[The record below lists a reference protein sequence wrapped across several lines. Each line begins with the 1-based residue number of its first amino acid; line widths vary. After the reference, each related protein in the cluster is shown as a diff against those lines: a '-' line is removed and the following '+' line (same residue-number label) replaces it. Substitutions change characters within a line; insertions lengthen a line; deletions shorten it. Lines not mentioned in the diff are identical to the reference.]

1 MKFSFRLRKSQSDT
15 PTSIYLD
22 INHKNHRRKFGL
34 GLSIHPDLWDSKK
47 QEAVLTGSKF
57 KKHAKGNP
65 ILRTELQN
73 LNAKLGKIR
82 QKAQDYQLRAQLEKK
97 AISAIGL
104 QEFLRNELRENRA
117 RNQTPFLTKYY
128 EVIYLKGIEDGTI
141 KYHKNGERR
150 QYAPSTIKV
159 KRQSL
164 NALKKYEKETRSRIR
179 FENLDLK
186 WYDKFV
192 SYFMDEG
199 HKQNYI
205 GRLIKEIKVI
215 LRRTYEEGI
224 HGNQIFQNSKFA
236 TLTEKTKSVYLT
248 DKELEKLEAIPLAGK
263 DRIYRDMFLIGCYTA
278 MRFGD
283 YSTLDTNNIITIN
296 KDKYI
301 VKITEKTGEKVIVP
315 LHPFVE
321 KTLNDEAY
329 RNRNK
334 VYPQKLNKRIKQFAK
349 EAGIT
354 QEEELI
360 ENVKGQKVFKR
371 VPKYRLISS
380 HTARRTGAT
389 LLYLNDVPS
398 IDIMKITGHKS
409 EKSFLRYIRVT
420 HEQVA
425 KRMSTNRFFKPLKAV

>member
-1 MKFSFRLRKSQSDT
+1 MKCVFRLRKSQSDT

-22 INHKNHRRKFGL
+22 INHKNQRRKFGS

-73 LNAKLGKIR
+73 LNAKLGEIR
-82 QKAQDYQLRAQLEKK
+82 QEAQDYQLRAQLEKK
-97 AISAIGL
+97 AISANGL
-104 QEFLRNELRENRA
+104 QEFLKNELRENRA
-117 RNQTPFLTKYY
+117 RNQTPFLTEYY
-128 EVIYLKGIEDGTI
+128 EVIYLKGIEDGSIT
-141 KYHKNGERR
+141 YHKNGERR

-179 FENLDLK
+179 FENLDLY
-186 WYDKFV
+186 WYEDFTNNLMEMG
-192 SYFMDEG
+192 Y
-199 HKQNYI
+199 KQNYI

-224 HGNQIFQNSKFA
+224 HSNQIFQNSNFA
-236 TLTEKTKSVYLT
+236 TLTEEIKSIYLT
-248 DKELEKLEAIPLAGK
+248 KEELENLEVLPLAGK
-263 DRIYRDMFLIGCYTA
+263 DKIYRDMFLIGCYTA
-278 MRFGD
+278 LRFGD
-283 YSTLDTNNIITIN
+283 YSTLDTNNIVTLD
-296 KDKYI
+296 KEKYI
-301 VKITEKTGEKVIVP
+301 EKITEKTGEQVMIP

-329 RNRNK
+329 RNRNI
-334 VYPQKLNKRIKQFAK
+334 VFRSKLSDRIKELAE

-354 QEEELI
+354 QEEELN
-360 ENVKGQKVFKR
+360 ENTRGKKVIKR
-371 VPKYRLISS
+371 VPRYKLIAT

-389 LLYLNDVPS
+389 LLYLNDIPS

-409 EKSFLRYIRVT
+409 EKSFLKYIRVT